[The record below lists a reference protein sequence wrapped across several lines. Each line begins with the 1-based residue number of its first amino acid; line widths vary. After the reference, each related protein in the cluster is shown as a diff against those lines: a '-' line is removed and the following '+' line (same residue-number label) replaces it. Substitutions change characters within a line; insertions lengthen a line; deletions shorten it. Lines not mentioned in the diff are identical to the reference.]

1 MERITMT
8 SEVSQKQIDDAARK
22 AALSIQALMAEV
34 DEGFNAHVRC
44 IVCNE
49 QYKHHIDGKPCVDD
63 DNVKQII
70 RKSRWRGTR
79 VVK

>member
-63 DNVKQII
+63 DNVKQNI